1 MSIVSNRKAY
11 YEYHILEEYEAGIVL
26 VGNEVKSIR
35 EGNVILNDSFI
46 YMSDG
51 EVWIKNLKVSKYKQS
66 HPSVTHEENRDKKL
80 LLTKKEISKMS
91 RKLEENGTTCVPL
104 SIFTKNNKIKIKIGV
119 AKGKKLWDK
128 KESIKQRDIQREL
141 RKDMNIN
148 I

>member
-119 AKGKKLWDK
+119 AKGKKLWNK
-128 KESIKQRDIQREL
+128 RQSIKDRDMKRDLQRSL
-141 RKDMNIN
+141 
-148 I
+148 

>member
-46 YMSDG
+46 YMSGG

-91 RKLEENGTTCVPL
+91 KKLEENGTTCVPL

-128 KESIKQRDIQREL
+128 RQSIKDRDMKRDLQRSL
-141 RKDMNIN
+141 
-148 I
+148 